1 MEVYLIRHGE
11 SEANAGGYHSG
22 WAPVSLTEKGRS
34 QARETAALIEN
45 VPFDRIIASDLR
57 RAQETAH
64 IIFPD
69 RDIEFCADIRELD
82 TSHLFGRLVSDLKKE
97 MGEIYLNA
105 RRTFDYGPLGC
116 EPQAAFLQRTRR
128 FFDGMASLDCGR
140 AAVVAHAG
148 VIRALGSFAMN
159 LPILQFPL
167 PVSNCSVSVLEYK
180 DGAWRMQRWNCGRLG
195 D

>member
-45 VPFDRIIASDLR
+45 VPFDRIVASDLK
-57 RAQETAH
+57 RAQQTAQ
-64 IIFPD
+64 IIFPN
-69 RDIEFCADIRELD
+69 RAIEYNADIRELD

-97 MGEIYLNA
+97 MGETYLNA

-116 EPQAAFLQRTRR
+116 ESQAAFLVRVRR
-128 FFDGMASLDCGR
+128 FFDGMASMDCER

-148 VIRALGSFAMN
+148 VIRALGSFALN
-159 LPILQFPL
+159 LPILQFNV
-167 PVSNCSVSVLEYK
+167 PVYNCSVSVLELM
-180 DGAWRMQRWNCGRLG
+180 DGAWRLQRWNCGKLG
-195 D
+195 